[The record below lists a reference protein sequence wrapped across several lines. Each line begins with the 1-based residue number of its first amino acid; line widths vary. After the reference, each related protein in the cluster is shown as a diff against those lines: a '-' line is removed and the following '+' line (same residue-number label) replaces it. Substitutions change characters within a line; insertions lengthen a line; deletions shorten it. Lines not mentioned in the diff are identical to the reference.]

1 MLHDLG
7 DDRLGLQVIVSV
19 VVVGFISY
27 GAIESLD
34 DTVRF
39 RVPRFGLDI
48 DQVVRFDDRRDVA
61 IDELATVIMDN
72 PGVSF
77 P

>member
-1 MLHDLG
+1 MLHELG
-7 DDRLGLQVIVSV
+7 DDRLSLQVIVSV

-48 DQVVRFDDRRDVA
+48 D
-61 IDELATVIMDN
+61 
-72 PGVSF
+72 
-77 P
+77 